1 MGIVMEVPQK
11 TKNRTTN
18 RPAIPP
24 LSLYQKKCTSTY
36 YRDICTP
43 MLVAALQTIAKL

>member
-11 TKNRTTN
+11 TKNRITN
-18 RPAIPP
+18 HPAIAL
-24 LSLYQKKCTSTY
+24 LSLHQKKCTSAY
-36 YRDICTP
+36 NRDICMP

>member
-18 RPAIPP
+18 HPAIPL
-24 LSLYQKKCTSTY
+24 LSLYRKKCTSACNI
-36 YRDICTP
+36 DICMP
-43 MLVAALQTIAKL
+43 MLVAALQTTAKL